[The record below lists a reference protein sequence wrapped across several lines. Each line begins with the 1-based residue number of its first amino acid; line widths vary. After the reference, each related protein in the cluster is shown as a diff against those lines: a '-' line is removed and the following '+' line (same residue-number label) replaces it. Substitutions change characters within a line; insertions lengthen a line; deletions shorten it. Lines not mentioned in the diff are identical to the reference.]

1 VLIFVHWISI
11 NLKKELQMNRLIT
24 LLACLVVSSFSHA
37 ATGTATS
44 SFDKDPDIL
53 LASNDKTW
61 SYAAYKSN
69 GLANVREFH
78 DMGKSGVQ
86 QIDYVVNCSNQTMA
100 MSGFQILV
108 GHDSAPL
115 GNKTPITQTLSF
127 YKPVIDHDLK
137 IASNA
142 CGNQLAF
149 NNATESK

>member
-1 VLIFVHWISI
+1 
-11 NLKKELQMNRLIT
+11 MNKLTT
-24 LLACLVVSSFSHA
+24 LLACLVVSSVSHA
-37 ATGTATS
+37 ATGTATA

-149 NNATESK
+149 NNVTDAK

>member
-1 VLIFVHWISI
+1 
-11 NLKKELQMNRLIT
+11 MNKFST
-24 LLACLVVSSFSHA
+24 LLACLAVSSATFA
-37 ATGTATS
+37 ATGNATS

-61 SYAAYKSN
+61 SYAAYTPN

-100 MSGFQILV
+100 MSGFQVLV
-108 GHDSAPL
+108 GYDSAPL
-115 GNKTPITQTLSF
+115 GYVAPKTQQLSF

-149 NNATESK
+149 NNYTDSK

>member
-1 VLIFVHWISI
+1 
-11 NLKKELQMNRLIT
+11 MNKFIT
-24 LLACLVVSSFSHA
+24 LLAFLVVSSVTSA
-37 ATGTATS
+37 ATSNAS

-61 SYAAYKSN
+61 SYAAYSPN

-86 QIDYVVNCSNQTMA
+86 QIDYVVNCKSQTMA
-100 MSGFQILV
+100 MSSFQILL
-108 GHDSAPL
+108 GYESKPL
-115 GNKTPITQTLSF
+115 VYVSPETQPLSF

-142 CGNQLAF
+142 CGNQLAV
-149 NNATESK
+149 NNFTDSK

>member
-1 VLIFVHWISI
+1 
-11 NLKKELQMNRLIT
+11 MNTFIT
-24 LLACLVVSSFSHA
+24 LLACLVVSSVTSA
-37 ATGTATS
+37 ATSNAS

-61 SYAAYKSN
+61 SYAAYSPN

-86 QIDYVVNCSNQTMA
+86 QIDYVVNCKSQTMA
-100 MSGFQILV
+100 MSSFQILL
-108 GHDSAPL
+108 GYESKPL
-115 GNKTPITQTLSF
+115 VYVSPETQPLSF

-142 CGNQLAF
+142 CGNQLAV
-149 NNATESK
+149 NNFTDSK

>member
-1 VLIFVHWISI
+1 
-11 NLKKELQMNRLIT
+11 MNKFFT
-24 LLACLVVSSFSHA
+24 LLACFVVSSVATA
-37 ATGTATS
+37 ATSNPSS

-61 SYAAYKSN
+61 SYASYNPN

-86 QIDYVVNCSNQTMA
+86 QIDYVVNCKSQTMA
-100 MSGFQILV
+100 MSSFQLLLGYDSKPLV
-108 GHDSAPL
+108 YVSPE
-115 GNKTPITQTLSF
+115 TQPLSF

-149 NNATESK
+149 NNYSDSK

>member
-1 VLIFVHWISI
+1 
-11 NLKKELQMNRLIT
+11 MNKLTT
-24 LLACLVVSSFSHA
+24 LLACLLVSSVTSA
-37 ATGTATS
+37 ATSNATS

-61 SYAAYKSN
+61 SYAAYTPN

-86 QIDYVVNCSNQTMA
+86 QIDYVVNCNNQTMA

-108 GHDSAPL
+108 GYDFAPL
-115 GNKTPITQTLSF
+115 GHVAAKTQPLSF

-149 NNATESK
+149 NNYTDSK

>member
-1 VLIFVHWISI
+1 
-11 NLKKELQMNRLIT
+11 MNKLIT
-24 LLACLVVSSFSHA
+24 LLACLAVSSVTSA
-37 ATGTATS
+37 GTSNLTS

-61 SYAAYKSN
+61 SYAAYNPN

-100 MSGFQILV
+100 MSGFRILV
-108 GHDSAPL
+108 GYDSAPL
-115 GNKTPITQTLSF
+115 GYVAPKTQPLSF

-142 CGNQLAF
+142 CGNQSAF
-149 NNATESK
+149 NNLSDSK

>member
-1 VLIFVHWISI
+1 
-11 NLKKELQMNRLIT
+11 MNKLIT
-24 LLACLVVSSFSHA
+24 LLACLIISSVASA
-37 ATGTATS
+37 ATSNAS

-61 SYAAYKSN
+61 SYAAYNAN

-86 QIDYVVNCSNQTMA
+86 QIDYVVNCTNQTMA

-115 GNKTPITQTLSF
+115 GDVTPQTQSLSF
-127 YKPVIDHDLK
+127 YKPVIDHDLR

-149 NNATESK
+149 NSYTDSK

>member
-1 VLIFVHWISI
+1 
-11 NLKKELQMNRLIT
+11 MNKLIT
-24 LLACLVVSSFSHA
+24 LLACLAVSSVTPA
-37 ATGTATS
+37 ATSNLTS

-61 SYAAYKSN
+61 SYAAYNPN

-86 QIDYVVNCSNQTMA
+86 QIDYVVNCSTQTMA
-100 MSGFQILV
+100 MSGFRILV
-108 GHDSAPL
+108 GYDSAPL
-115 GNKTPITQTLSF
+115 GDVTPKTQPLSF

-149 NNATESK
+149 NNLTDSK

>member
-1 VLIFVHWISI
+1 
-11 NLKKELQMNRLIT
+11 MNKLIT
-24 LLACLVVSSFSHA
+24 LLACLIISSVASA
-37 ATGTATS
+37 ATSNAS

-61 SYAAYKSN
+61 SYAAYSPN

-86 QIDYVVNCSNQTMA
+86 QIDYVVNCKSQTMA
-100 MSGFQILV
+100 MSSFQILL
-108 GHDSAPL
+108 GYESKPL
-115 GNKTPITQTLSF
+115 VYVSPETQPLSF

-149 NNATESK
+149 NSYTDSK

>member
-1 VLIFVHWISI
+1 
-11 NLKKELQMNRLIT
+11 MNKFST
-24 LLACLVVSSFSHA
+24 LLACLVVSSATFA
-37 ATGTATS
+37 ATSNATS

-61 SYAAYKSN
+61 SYAAYTSN

-100 MSGFQILV
+100 MSGFQVLV
-108 GHDSAPL
+108 GYDSAPL
-115 GNKTPITQTLSF
+115 GYVAPKTQSLSF

-149 NNATESK
+149 NNYTDSK

>member
-1 VLIFVHWISI
+1 
-11 NLKKELQMNRLIT
+11 MNKFII
-24 LLACLVVSSFSHA
+24 LLACLVVSSATSA
-37 ATGTATS
+37 ATSNAS

-61 SYAAYKSN
+61 SYAAYSPN

-86 QIDYVVNCSNQTMA
+86 QIDYVVNCKSQTMA
-100 MSGFQILV
+100 MSSFQILL
-108 GHDSAPL
+108 GYESKPL
-115 GNKTPITQTLSF
+115 VYVSPETQPLSF

-142 CGNQLAF
+142 CGNQLAV
-149 NNATESK
+149 NNFTDSK

>member
-1 VLIFVHWISI
+1 
-11 NLKKELQMNRLIT
+11 MNKFIT
-24 LLACLVVSSFSHA
+24 LLACLVVSSVTS
-37 ATGTATS
+37 ATTSNAS

-61 SYAAYKSN
+61 SYAAYSPN

-86 QIDYVVNCSNQTMA
+86 QIDYVVNCKSQTMA
-100 MSGFQILV
+100 MSSFQILL
-108 GHDSAPL
+108 GYESKPL
-115 GNKTPITQTLSF
+115 VYVSPETQPLSF

-142 CGNQLAF
+142 CGNQLAV
-149 NNATESK
+149 NNFADSK

>member
-1 VLIFVHWISI
+1 
-11 NLKKELQMNRLIT
+11 MNKLIT
-24 LLACLVVSSFSHA
+24 LLACLTVSSVTYA
-37 ATGTATS
+37 ATSTASS

-61 SYAAYKSN
+61 SYAAYNPN

-86 QIDYVVNCSNQTMA
+86 QIDYVVNCANQTMA
-100 MSGFQILV
+100 MSAFRILV
-108 GHDSAPL
+108 GYDSAPL
-115 GNKTPITQTLSF
+115 GDVTPKTQPLSF

-149 NNATESK
+149 NNSTVSK

>member
-1 VLIFVHWISI
+1 
-11 NLKKELQMNRLIT
+11 MNKFIT
-24 LLACLVVSSFSHA
+24 LLACLVVSSVTSA
-37 ATGTATS
+37 ATSNAS

-61 SYAAYKSN
+61 SYAAYSPN

-86 QIDYVVNCSNQTMA
+86 QIDYVVNCKSQTMA
-100 MSGFQILV
+100 MSSFQILL
-108 GHDSAPL
+108 GYESKPL
-115 GNKTPITQTLSF
+115 VYVSPETQPLSF

-142 CGNQLAF
+142 CGNQLAV
-149 NNATESK
+149 NNFTDSK

>member
-1 VLIFVHWISI
+1 
-11 NLKKELQMNRLIT
+11 MNKLIT
-24 LLACLVVSSFSHA
+24 LLSCLVVSSVAYA
-37 ATGTATS
+37 ATSTAST

-86 QIDYVVNCSNQTMA
+86 QIDYVVNCKSQTMA
-100 MSGFQILV
+100 MSSFQILL
-108 GHDSAPL
+108 GYDSKPL
-115 GNKTPITQTLSF
+115 VYVSPETQPLSF

-142 CGNQLAF
+142 CGNQLAV
-149 NNATESK
+149 NNFTDSK

>member
-1 VLIFVHWISI
+1 
-11 NLKKELQMNRLIT
+11 MNKLIT
-24 LLACLVVSSFSHA
+24 LLACLAVSSVTSA
-37 ATGTATS
+37 ATSNLTS

-61 SYAAYKSN
+61 SYAAYNPN

-86 QIDYVVNCSNQTMA
+86 QIDYVVNCSTQTMA
-100 MSGFQILV
+100 MSGFRILV
-108 GHDSAPL
+108 GYDSAPL
-115 GNKTPITQTLSF
+115 GDVTPKTQPLSF

-149 NNATESK
+149 NNLSDSK

>member
-1 VLIFVHWISI
+1 
-11 NLKKELQMNRLIT
+11 MNKFST
-24 LLACLVVSSFSHA
+24 LLACLVVSSATFA
-37 ATGTATS
+37 ATSNATS

-61 SYAAYKSN
+61 SYAAYNPN

-86 QIDYVVNCSNQTMA
+86 QIDYVVNCKSQTMA
-100 MSGFQILV
+100 MSGFQVLV
-108 GHDSAPL
+108 GYDSAPL
-115 GNKTPITQTLSF
+115 GYVAPKTQSLSF

-149 NNATESK
+149 NNFTDSK

>member
-1 VLIFVHWISI
+1 
-11 NLKKELQMNRLIT
+11 MNKLIT
-24 LLACLVVSSFSHA
+24 LLSCLVVSSVAFA
-37 ATGTATS
+37 ATSTAST

-100 MSGFQILV
+100 MSKFQILL
-108 GHDSAPL
+108 GFDSAPL
-115 GNKTPITQTLSF
+115 VYVAPETQPLSF

-137 IASNA
+137 IANNA

-149 NNATESK
+149 NNVTDAK

>member
-1 VLIFVHWISI
+1 
-11 NLKKELQMNRLIT
+11 MNKFIT
-24 LLACLVVSSFSHA
+24 LLACLVVSSVTSA
-37 ATGTATS
+37 ATSNAS

-61 SYAAYKSN
+61 SYAAYSPN

-86 QIDYVVNCSNQTMA
+86 QIDYVVNCKSQTMA
-100 MSGFQILV
+100 MSSFQILL
-108 GHDSAPL
+108 GYESKPL
-115 GNKTPITQTLSF
+115 VYVSPETQPLSF

-149 NNATESK
+149 NNVTDAK

>member
-1 VLIFVHWISI
+1 
-11 NLKKELQMNRLIT
+11 MNKLIT
-24 LLACLVVSSFSHA
+24 LLSCLVVSSVTYA
-37 ATGTATS
+37 ATSTAST

-86 QIDYVVNCSNQTMA
+86 QIDYVVNCKSQTMA
-100 MSGFQILV
+100 MSSFQILL
-108 GHDSAPL
+108 GYDSTPL
-115 GNKTPITQTLSF
+115 VYVSPETQPLSF

-137 IASNA
+137 IANNA

-149 NNATESK
+149 NNVTDAK

>member
-1 VLIFVHWISI
+1 
-11 NLKKELQMNRLIT
+11 MNKFIT
-24 LLACLVVSSFSHA
+24 MLACLVVSSFTSA
-37 ATGTATS
+37 ATSNAS

-61 SYAAYKSN
+61 SYAAYNSN

-108 GHDSAPL
+108 GLDSEPL
-115 GNKTPITQTLSF
+115 GYVAPKSQPVAF
-127 YKPVIDHDLK
+127 YKPAID
-137 IASNA
+137 
-142 CGNQLAF
+142 
-149 NNATESK
+149 

>member
-1 VLIFVHWISI
+1 
-11 NLKKELQMNRLIT
+11 MNKLIT
-24 LLACLVVSSFSHA
+24 LLACLVVSSVTTA
-37 ATGTATS
+37 ATSNAS

-61 SYAAYKSN
+61 SYAAYSPN

-86 QIDYVVNCSNQTMA
+86 QIDYVVNCKSQTMA
-100 MSGFQILV
+100 MSSFQILL
-108 GHDSAPL
+108 GYESKPL
-115 GNKTPITQTLSF
+115 VYVSPETQPLSF

-149 NNATESK
+149 NNFTDSK

>member
-1 VLIFVHWISI
+1 
-11 NLKKELQMNRLIT
+11 MNKLST
-24 LLACLVVSSFSHA
+24 LLACLVVSSLSHA
-37 ATGTATS
+37 ATGTAAA

-86 QIDYVVNCSNQTMA
+86 QIDYVVNCTNQTMA

-108 GHDSAPL
+108 GYDSVPL
-115 GNKTPITQTLSF
+115 GDKTSKNQSMSF

-149 NNATESK
+149 NNVTDAK

>member
-1 VLIFVHWISI
+1 
-11 NLKKELQMNRLIT
+11 MNKFIT
-24 LLACLVVSSFSHA
+24 LLACLVVSSVTTA
-37 ATGTATS
+37 ATNNAS

-61 SYAAYKSN
+61 SYAAYSPN

-86 QIDYVVNCSNQTMA
+86 QIDYVVNCKSQTMA
-100 MSGFQILV
+100 MSSFQILL
-108 GHDSAPL
+108 GYESKPL
-115 GNKTPITQTLSF
+115 VYVSPETQPLSF

-142 CGNQLAF
+142 CGNQLAV
-149 NNATESK
+149 NNFTDSK

>member
-1 VLIFVHWISI
+1 
-11 NLKKELQMNRLIT
+11 MNKLIT
-24 LLACLVVSSFSHA
+24 LLACLIISSVTTA
-37 ATGTATS
+37 ATSNAS

-61 SYAAYKSN
+61 SYAAYNPN

-86 QIDYVVNCSNQTMA
+86 QIDYVVNCGNQTMA
-100 MSGFQILV
+100 MSRFRILV
-108 GHDSAPL
+108 GYDSAPL
-115 GNKTPITQTLSF
+115 GDVTPKTQPLSF
-127 YKPVIDHDLK
+127 YKPVIDHDVK

-149 NNATESK
+149 NNYSDTK